1 MKLKYHKIKNTPL
14 DICTAEAVIA
24 YNYAFSN
31 GDLFK
36 RRYSACNCHFQQ
48 TDIIREA
55 VAFIV
60 KQISNN
66 DRVKTKYN
74 VDTIFC
80 CLNAGLE
87 EYISKKCPI
96 FTNDELLQADV
107 TSIDNVFEDCKGIIT
122 FNIN

>member
-48 TDIIREA
+48 TDIILEA

-60 KQISNN
+60 M
-66 DRVKTKYN
+66 
-74 VDTIFC
+74 
-80 CLNAGLE
+80 
-87 EYISKKCPI
+87 
-96 FTNDELLQADV
+96 
-107 TSIDNVFEDCKGIIT
+107 
-122 FNIN
+122 

>member
-1 MKLKYHKIKNTPL
+1 MKLKYHKIKNTL
-14 DICTAEAVIA
+14 LEMCTAEAVIA

-36 RRYSACNCHFQQ
+36 RRYNACSCHFQQ
-48 TDIIREA
+48 IDIIHEA
-55 VAFIV
+55 VNFIME
-60 KQISNN
+60 QTNNN
-66 DRVKTKYN
+66 DHIKVKYN

-96 FTNDELLQADV
+96 FTNY
-107 TSIDNVFEDCKGIIT
+107 EDIGKI
-122 FNIN
+122 FKSNYL

>member
-48 TDIIREA
+48 ADIIREA

-96 FTNDELLQADV
+96 FTNY
-107 TSIDNVFEDCKGIIT
+107 EDIGKI
-122 FNIN
+122 FKSNYL